1 MSTESI
7 DSVTIEVP
15 HGPSKQQFANFF
27 KLHTTKD
34 GVTLPF
40 GISLHSSLL
49 PEHLI
54 GGVVCD
60 QKAMTEY
67 GGLSGEWFRCH
78 TRSQPKI
85 EVLDLHTPMN
95 MVTTAHYLYDSFRG
109 FDLIG
114 KSPDMFIRYVPKV
127 LTIGLMVTNIRG
139 FDELKLILRTVK
151 MRKLD
156 IDAALRGE
164 V

>member
-7 DSVTIEVP
+7 DSVVIEVP
-15 HGPSKQQFANFF
+15 RGPSKQQFANFF
-27 KLHTTKD
+27 KLHTTKNGD
-34 GVTLPF
+34 PLPF

-49 PEHLI
+49 PDHLI
-54 GGVVCD
+54 GKVVCEE
-60 QKAMTEY
+60 KAMTEY

-85 EVLDLHTPMN
+85 EVLDVHVPMN
-95 MVTTAHYLYDSFRG
+95 MVTTAHYLHDSFRG

-114 KSPDMFIRYVPKV
+114 KTPDMLIRYVPKV
-127 LTIGLMVTNIRG
+127 LALDLMHTNIRG

-156 IDAALRGE
+156 IIAALRGE
-164 V
+164 E